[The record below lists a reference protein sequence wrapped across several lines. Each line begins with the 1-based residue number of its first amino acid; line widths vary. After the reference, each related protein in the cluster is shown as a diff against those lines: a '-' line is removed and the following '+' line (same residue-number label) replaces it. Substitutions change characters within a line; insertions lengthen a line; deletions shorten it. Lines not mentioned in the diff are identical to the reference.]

1 MSLYETWVDKL
12 EKSNPEEVKAFF
24 EVYYEKEKDAYADIL
39 AKKENVVSGTVA
51 ELAQRFNLDET
62 DMVGFIDGINTS
74 LTEEINL
81 KALESDSE
89 VTLNIDWEKLYFN
102 MHKATA
108 DWLYNLKQWDGI
120 LSEERREEITREY
133 KYSLQVHVE
142 HIGRN
147 DPCPCGS
154 GKKYK
159 KCCGKNAQ

>member
-1 MSLYETWVDKL
+1 MSLYETWVNKL
-12 EKSNPEEVKAFF
+12 EKFNPEEAKAFF
-24 EVYYEKEKDAYADIL
+24 KVYYEKEKDAYADIL
-39 AKKENVVSGTVA
+39 AKRENVVNGTVA
-51 ELAQRFNLDET
+51 ELAQRFNMDEIDT
-62 DMVGFIDGINTS
+62 VGFIDGINTS

-81 KALESDSE
+81 EELAADSE

-108 DWLYNLKQWDGI
+108 DWLYNLEQWDGI
-120 LSEERREEITREY
+120 LSEERREEIAKEY
-133 KYSLQVHVE
+133 KYSLQVHVD